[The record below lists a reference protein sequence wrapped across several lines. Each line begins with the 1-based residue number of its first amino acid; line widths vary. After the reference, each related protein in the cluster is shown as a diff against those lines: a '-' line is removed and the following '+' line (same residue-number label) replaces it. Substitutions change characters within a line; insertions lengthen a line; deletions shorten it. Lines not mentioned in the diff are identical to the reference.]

1 MVKLGL
7 ANETEGDGKKWKFI
21 GLWSKNR
28 WEWLA
33 THIAN
38 MYFNNTSI
46 GFFDSM
52 GVQSVDYI
60 LKQTELICMFSSS
73 DYIKKVCAMKKDG
86 TAESIKYFVSFD
98 PITTED
104 KKACEAVGV
113 TIYSFQEVMDCGAQ
127 NPDIPF
133 NKCG

>member
-1 MVKLGL
+1 MGTRAKILKDGEVTGYGLYEWLTYAQVQSITQNLGRGMVKLGL
-7 ANETEGDGKKWKFI
+7 ANESEGDGKKWKFI

-38 MYFNNTSI
+38 MYFNYTSI

-60 LKQTELICMFSSS
+60 LK
-73 DYIKKVCAMKKDG
+73 
-86 TAESIKYFVSFD
+86 
-98 PITTED
+98 
-104 KKACEAVGV
+104 
-113 TIYSFQEVMDCGAQ
+113 
-127 NPDIPF
+127 
-133 NKCG
+133 